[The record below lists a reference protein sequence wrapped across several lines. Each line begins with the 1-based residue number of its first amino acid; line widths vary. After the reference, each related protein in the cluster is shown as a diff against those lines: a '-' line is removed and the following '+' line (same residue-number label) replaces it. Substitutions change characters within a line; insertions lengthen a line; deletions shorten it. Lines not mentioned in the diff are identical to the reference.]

1 MSESSFPFQGQTA
14 VMDAAG
20 QEPLQGERNN
30 RKTLA
35 LVGLAAVL
43 VLGLVAA
50 YVFLVA
56 GGDEGDGNGASAGRP
71 AAAPAVPT
79 EETAAPAKV
88 EKTRI
93 SAKSFGRD
101 PFKALIVEPAEAV
114 AAEDSTPVGS
124 APVSQAPDTGTG
136 ATTPETSAPAASSSH
151 SFRVVEVTPDNSAV
165 TVKLDGKLH
174 ENLKAGE
181 VFATYFKVILISGEV
196 NSFQYGEEKFNVAG
210 NKKLTIA

>member
-20 QEPLQGERNN
+20 EEQQLEGVKDQ

-35 LVGLAAVL
+35 LVGLAVVL
-43 VLGLVAA
+43 VLALAAA
-50 YVFLVA
+50 YFLVFA
-56 GGDEGDGNGASAGRP
+56 GGDETEGAAKSTRSQGAAP
-71 AAAPAVPT
+71 AAPAVPA
-79 EETAAPAKV
+79 EVVPAKT

-101 PFKALIVEPAEAV
+101 PFKALIVEPATDV
-114 AAEDSTPVGS
+114 STPSGS
-124 APVSQAPDTGTG
+124 TPPTSQAPATGSG
-136 ATTPETSAPAASSSH
+136 STTPETSAPAASSSH

-174 ENLKAGE
+174 RNLKAGE